1 MSGMVLKRLAALGLI
16 GAMLG
21 GGGITAAAAATCEQP
36 AGEAA
41 LADGL
46 LQWINEQRVAHGAR
60 PYARSA
66 KLDRAAAFHA
76 CDMATRGYFAHSRP
90 DGPKLGTRIKATG
103 YPLKAGNENIAYS
116 RQAAVSSA
124 ATIWRNSPPHWA
136 AIIDPSLKEIGIS
149 LSESNGRIYWVMDVA
164 RPKGS

>member
-1 MSGMVLKRLAALGLI
+1 MTSWNMLKRGLS
-16 GAMLG
+16 GCLLSVMLVG
-21 GGGITAAAAATCEQP
+21 SAAAGCDKP

-46 LQWINEQRVAHGAR
+46 LQWINQERAAHGAR

-66 KLDRAAAFHA
+66 KLDRAAEFHA
-76 CDMATRGYFAHSRP
+76 CDMALRGYFDHSRP
-90 DGPKLGTRIKATG
+90 GGPKLGTRIKATG
-103 YPLKAGNENIAYS
+103 YKLKAGNENIAYS

-149 LSESNGRIYWVMDVA
+149 LSVSNGRIYWVMDVA
-164 RPKGS
+164 RQKGS

>member
-1 MSGMVLKRLAALGLI
+1 MNAREMVTSGLGGCLLAA
-16 GAMLG
+16 MLAG
-21 GGGITAAAAATCEQP
+21 AAAAGCAKP

-46 LQWINEQRVAHGAR
+46 LQWINQERAAHGAR

-66 KLDRAAAFHA
+66 KLDRAAEFHA
-76 CDMATRGYFAHSRP
+76 CDMAVHGYFDHSRP
-90 DGPKLGTRIKATG
+90 GGPKLGARIKATG
-103 YPLKAGNENIAYS
+103 YRLKAGNENIAYS

-164 RPKGS
+164 RQKGS